1 MKISRIYMNNHLR
14 NYCHILICEKTLEAI
29 ILDPLNADV
38 CLAEARKQNCHIK
51 KIINTHEHHDHI
63 EGNPGVVAATGAKIH
78 AHFNA
83 VKTIPNVSVALK
95 AGDVVE
101 VGDTVRLR
109 VMDTPGHTM
118 AHVCLFSEIGEPL
131 LFCGDTLFNAGAGIC
146 RFGGNPNILYK
157 TFVEQLASLPDETLI
172 YPGHDY
178 MENNLQFTLDR
189 EPSNGFAKTL
199 LADIQKQNESTRKVT
214 TMGEEKKINTFF
226 RLNNKEIFEE
236 LKKQNPD
243 QKPDP
248 ESVFIALRSLRD
260 EW

>member
-14 NYCHILICEKTLEAI
+14 NYCHILICEKTSEAI
-29 ILDPLNADV
+29 ILDPLDADA
-38 CLAEARKQNCHIK
+38 CLAEARKQNCIIK

-83 VKTIPNVSVALK
+83 VKSIPNVAVPLK

-101 VGDTVRLR
+101 LGSTIRLR

-118 AHVCLFSEIGEPL
+118 AHVCLLSEIGEPV

-157 TFVEQLASLPDETLI
+157 TFVEQLATLPDETLI

-189 EPSNGFAKTL
+189 EPGNTFAKKL
-199 LADIQKQNESTRKVT
+199 LAEIRKQNASTRKVT
-214 TMGEEKKINTFF
+214 TMGEEKKMNTFF
-226 RLNNKEIFEE
+226 RLDNKEIFQE
-236 LKKQNPD
+236 LRKQFAD
-243 QKPDP
+243 QKSDP
-248 ESVFIALRSLRD
+248 ESVFVSLRALRD
-260 EW
+260 NW